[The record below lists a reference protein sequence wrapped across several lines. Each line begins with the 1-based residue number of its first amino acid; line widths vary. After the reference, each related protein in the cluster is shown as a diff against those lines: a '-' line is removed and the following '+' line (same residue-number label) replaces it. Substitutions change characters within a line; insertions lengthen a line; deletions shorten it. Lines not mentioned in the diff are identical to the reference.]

1 MVVHEAKI
9 HYVVYDDIGPKP
21 GNEIDDY
28 LSPLIDDLRKLWD
41 EGVSVFDRIQNETFD
56 LRAKLFCT
64 INDFPAYGNLSGYN
78 VKGHR
83 ACPICEENTSY
94 IQLKHGRKIV
104 YTRHQR
110 FLTPFHPY

>member
-41 EGVSVFDRIQNETFD
+41 EGVSSCQCQS
-56 LRAKLFCT
+56 L
-64 INDFPAYGNLSGYN
+64 
-78 VKGHR
+78 
-83 ACPICEENTSY
+83 
-94 IQLKHGRKIV
+94 
-104 YTRHQR
+104 
-110 FLTPFHPY
+110 